1 MGVAVADCEI
11 ERNTPR
17 PLPKRFQIV
26 ISIAQ
31 RANGLK
37 VTLVLFR
44 VPRRNPSN
52 LGEILN
58 VNAPS

>member
-1 MGVAVADCEI
+1 MGVTVTDCEI
-11 ERNTPR
+11 ERDAPR
-17 PLPKRFQIV
+17 PLPKHFQIV
-26 ISIAQ
+26 ISMAQ

-58 VNAPS
+58 VNAPT